1 MVQALLVVVLV
12 MSVVFAWRASGRHP
26 APAALA
32 AAVATMLGLVLLRNP
47 VLALLGLAASVYL
60 IYQASQRRQ

>member
-32 AAVATMLGLVLLRNP
+32 AAIATMLGLVLLRNP
-47 VLALLGLAASVYL
+47 MLALIGLAVSLYL
-60 IYQASQRRQ
+60 IYRGSNRQ

>member
-1 MVQALLVVVLV
+1 MAVQAFLVVVLV

-32 AAVATMLGLVLLRNP
+32 AAIATMLGLVLLRNP
-47 VLALLGLAASVYL
+47 VLALVGLVASVYL
-60 IYQASQRRQ
+60 IYGASRRQ